1 MAPHTMNDDLTAA
14 ITWALD
20 RIVKGEYKEA
30 RDSSGQL
37 DSMVLDKD
45 FGPVNAAH
53 ARIGNFPFQSWEF
66 RGSCRFTRDARRVHS
81 HSIRQR
87 DPKSPSRIDAACRG
101 SALRAG
107 YEGFPEYVRRF
118 LIEASRCIVY
128 GQSLAALFLCRS
140 ALSEALVVTLRK
152 GGHSKELAG
161 MKEEGLKGIFKL
173 AHDHGLLDT
182 AQHQRA
188 DEVRRLANQ
197 AIHGTQVPSEQEC
210 LNAFA
215 VTVDIVRNLST

>member
-1 MAPHTMNDDLTAA
+1 MAPDTMNDDLTAA

-30 RDSSGQL
+30 RDSSGNL

-53 ARIGNFPFQSWEF
+53 ARIG
-66 RGSCRFTRDARRVHS
+66 T
-81 HSIRQR
+81 
-87 DPKSPSRIDAACRG
+87 SPSSRRNSESHTDSLATRG
-101 SALRAG
+101 GFTAIRFANEIQNLLPGLTRRAEALRSVPDMR
-107 YEGFPEYVRRF
+107 GFPEYVRRF

-128 GQSLAALFLCRS
+128 GHFLSALFLCRS

-152 GGHSKELAG
+152 GGHSKELGG
-161 MKEEGLKGIFKL
+161 MKEAGLKGIFKL
-173 AHDHGLLDT
+173 AHDQGLLDT
-182 AQHQRA
+182 TQHQRA

-197 AIHGTQVPSEQEC
+197 AIHGPQVPSEQEC